1 MKSEFRSESFKR
13 KFSRIV
19 FVLNMIIGCSKKNTV
34 NYPKKAFPLANKET
48 QIKINLGSALIGLRT
63 SGPWREYKANMNMGE
78 GLGRD
83 SKDVE
88 I

>member
-1 MKSEFRSESFKR
+1 M
-13 KFSRIV
+13 
-19 FVLNMIIGCSKKNTV
+19 
-34 NYPKKAFPLANKET
+34 
-48 QIKINLGSALIGLRT
+48 GLRT

-88 I
+88 IWAKYLIKLNASQFLKLKLAWSG

>member
-1 MKSEFRSESFKR
+1 MFILQLFTVRHDR
-13 KFSRIV
+13 V
-19 FVLNMIIGCSKKNTV
+19 TDNTNSV
-34 NYPKKAFPLANKET
+34 HTPQCTNSISGLFT
-48 QIKINLGSALIGLRT
+48 RLRT
-63 SGPWREYKANMNMGE
+63 TTAKENGAAVLDKLTKEIWREYKANMNMGE